1 MKTQQKQFDIERVKE
16 FCKRI
21 NNGESPTEALANMN
35 TCRAYATPLRK
46 AGLFWTEKNG
56 TYKAVERIYTERYE
70 LFSLERKKF
79 NNRNKNRYIE
89 KQKEQK
95 INSVH
100 KRNSYKEYV
109 KQATLFNQPKEKTPA
124 VWTQSVKTQSVKQK
138 TKQLSFI
145 QRVVKSLFKL

>member
-46 AGLFWTEKNG
+46 AGLFWNEKNG

-79 NNRNKNRYIE
+79 NNRNFNRYIE

-95 INSVH
+95 INSVY

-109 KQATLFNQPKEKTPA
+109 KQATLFNQPKPKPTAPTMKA
-124 VWTQSVKTQSVKQK
+124 KQREL
-138 TKQLSFI
+138 TFI

>member
-21 NNGESPTEALANMN
+21 NNGESPAEALANMN

-79 NNRNKNRYIE
+79 NNRNFSRYIE
-89 KQKEQK
+89 KQKQKEQK
-95 INSVH
+95 INSLQ
-100 KRNSYKEYV
+100 KRNSYKEYT
-109 KQATLFNQPKEKTPA
+109 KQATLFNQPKQTTTP
-124 VWTQSVKTQSVKQK
+124 VRKEV
-138 TKQLSFI
+138 QLSFI
-145 QRVVKSLFKL
+145 QRVVKSHFKL

>member
-46 AGLFWTEKNG
+46 AGLFWTEKDG

-70 LFSLERKKF
+70 LFSQERKKF
-79 NNRNKNRYIE
+79 NNRNFSRYIE
-89 KQKEQK
+89 KQKQKEQK
-95 INSVH
+95 INSFQ
-100 KRNSYKEYV
+100 KRNSYKEYT
-109 KQATLFNQPKEKTPA
+109 KQATLFNQPKPKTNNAPTMKA
-124 VWTQSVKTQSVKQK
+124 KER
-138 TKQLSFI
+138 QLTFI
-145 QRVVKSLFKL
+145 QRVVKSLFNL

>member
-46 AGLFWTEKNG
+46 AGLFWTEKDG

-79 NNRNKNRYIE
+79 NNRNFSRYIE
-89 KQKEQK
+89 KQKAKRTKNKLDSEKKQLQR
-95 INSVH
+95 VH
-100 KRNSYKEYV
+100 KTSN
-109 KQATLFNQPKEKTPA
+109 AFQPTKTNNNA
-124 VWTQSVKTQSVKQK
+124 SSKRS
-138 TKQLSFI
+138 
-145 QRVVKSLFKL
+145 

>member
-79 NNRNKNRYIE
+79 NNRNFNRYIE

-95 INSVH
+95 INSVQ
-100 KRNSYKEYV
+100 KRNSYKEYT
-109 KQATLFNQPKEKTPA
+109 KQATLFNQPKPKPTAPTMKAKKRE
-124 VWTQSVKTQSVKQK
+124 
-138 TKQLSFI
+138 LSFI

>member
-79 NNRNKNRYIE
+79 NNRNFSRYIE
-89 KQKEQK
+89 KQKQKEQK
-95 INSVH
+95 INSIQ
-100 KRNSYKEYV
+100 KRNSYKEYT
-109 KQATLFNQPKEKTPA
+109 KQATLFNQPKPKPKQTTTPA
-124 VWTQSVKTQSVKQK
+124 PTMKAKEQ
-138 TKQLSFI
+138 QLTFI